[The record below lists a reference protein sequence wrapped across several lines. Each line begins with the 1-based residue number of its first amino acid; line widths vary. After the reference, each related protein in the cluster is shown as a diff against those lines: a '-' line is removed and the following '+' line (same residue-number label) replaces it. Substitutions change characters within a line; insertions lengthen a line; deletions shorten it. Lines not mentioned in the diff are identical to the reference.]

1 MLNIFVALNLI
12 PSFDTHLLITCQE
25 WAIMIGTLR
34 ATKPDEIWTR
44 LHPWGALSLTRW
56 KAHPHRARNE
66 VENTECFQKSPQAE
80 MNLFHLQ
87 MLGWL
92 GPYGSAQPIREISQ
106 HISFSLEH
114 SPEQRDSQ
122 HCNFILFS
130 ERFFSP
136 TSSPFV
142 LVCWGS
148 FSLTLLPQSSQQ
160 DRTNVSSSYCKIRV
174 PFVCYFH

>member
-34 ATKPDEIWTR
+34 ATETNVIWTG
-44 LHPWGALSLTRW
+44 LHPWGTLSLTRW
-56 KAHPHRARNE
+56 KAPTHRARNE
-66 VENTECFQKSPQAE
+66 IENTECFQKSPQAE

-87 MLGWL
+87 RLGRL
-92 GPYGSAQPIREISQ
+92 GPYGSAQPGRETSQ

-122 HCNFILFS
+122 HCNFVLFS
-130 ERFFSP
+130 ERFSP
-136 TSSPFV
+136 PWAPHLSWSAGAHSPWPSSHSH
-142 LVCWGS
+142 LK
-148 FSLTLLPQSSQQ
+148 Q
-160 DRTNVSSSYCKIRV
+160 DRTFAEKQISPPPIAR
-174 PFVCYFH
+174 